1 MRALRPNRFGSI
13 VLALAFLQAC
23 QAYKAR
29 HQETSF
35 YEDIALKNEAWVQA
49 RVRLRAMCPSPPTGV
64 EEYRRGVV
72 LRETG
77 ADPFQDCDF
86 RLYKLTNSP
95 QTDDW
100 DLLWFPSYATI
111 VQVHE
116 EELRKR
122 AGLKIY
128 EEYMLAIARYL
139 AAKTDGSDLTPQA
152 QRVLFNYGWTWM
164 INKTNE
170 EAILLRD
177 STLRAEQLDAQ
188 AWQALAKIGQGLAI
202 GVGAAAVAYANQQR
216 TAYGT
221 QTTLKLAPI
230 HCTANRYFNTV
241 HVDCY

>member
-1 MRALRPNRFGSI
+1 MAALLSI
-13 VLALAFLQAC
+13 ASISILIFLQAC
-23 QAYKAR
+23 ASYQARQEEAR
-29 HQETSF
+29 FQKEI
-35 YEDIALKNEAWVQA
+35 ELKTEAWVAA
-49 RVRLRAMCPSPPTGV
+49 RMRLRTMCPDPPASID
-64 EEYRRGVV
+64 EYRKGRA
-72 LRETG
+72 LREVGT
-77 ADPFQDCDF
+77 DPFRGCDL

-122 AGLKIY
+122 VGLKIY
-128 EEYMLAIARYL
+128 EEYMLGIARYL

-221 QTTLKLAPI
+221 QPTLKLAPI

-241 HVDCY
+241 YVDCY